1 MDTATA
7 PIPVRS
13 PLPDG
18 LAGST
23 VVILGGT
30 SGIGLAAG
38 AMLRSVGARVV
49 LVGRNKGRLDA
60 AVERVGGGDQVIGET
75 ADVADLD
82 ALEGIFERAGSVD
95 HVLVTAGVIGGPT
108 PVTEVTRDGAWEDF
122 QSRLW
127 GVLATARVAAS
138 RLPVGGSITFTSGTL
153 LMRPIPGFAGT
164 IAAAGGVEPLSR
176 QLAVELAPRRLRVN
190 TVRYGVIDTPL
201 ARTVAGAGPDTEG
214 DEKMAQAALATP
226 LGRYGTA
233 DEAAAAAV
241 FVMANPYVTGSILTI
256 DGGGSLA

>member
-1 MDTATA
+1 MTAT

-13 PLPDG
+13 PLPVG

-23 VVILGGT
+23 AVILGGT

-60 AVERVGGGDQVIGET
+60 AVERIGGGDQVIGEA
-75 ADVADLD
+75 ADVADMD
-82 ALEGIFERAGSVD
+82 ALAELFDRAGSVD
-95 HVLVTAGVIGGPT
+95 HVLVTAGGIGGAG
-108 PVTEVTRDGAWEDF
+108 PVTEVTRDDTWEAF

-127 GVLATARVAAS
+127 GALATARVAAS
-138 RLPVGGSITFTSGTL
+138 RLPAGGSITFSSGTL
-153 LMRPIPGFAGT
+153 LTRPIAGFSAP
-164 IAAAGGVEPLSR
+164 IAAAGGVETLSR

-201 ARTVAGAGPDTEG
+201 ARNVAGAGADAEG
-214 DEKMAQAALATP
+214 DEKMAQAAADTP

-241 FVMANPYVTGSILTI
+241 FMMANPYVTGSILTV
-256 DGGGSLA
+256 DGGGSLV